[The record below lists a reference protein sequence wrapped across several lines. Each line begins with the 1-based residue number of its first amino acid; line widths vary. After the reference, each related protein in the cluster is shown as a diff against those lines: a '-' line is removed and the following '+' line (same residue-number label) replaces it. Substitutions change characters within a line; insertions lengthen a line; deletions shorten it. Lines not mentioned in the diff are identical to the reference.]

1 MKSLCAPFAIK
12 SLVAD
17 WVEHSDSA
25 LSKFLPYMF
34 YMYFPI
40 VCLCPTSFILLIF
53 LKTIY
58 VEKQQPLQKTNF
70 AKHEMLPSNGS
81 QYVRSMIRNM
91 SGGKSA
97 LCDNLGISC
106 SLANH
111 YYPHLMIGQGQCLYN

>member
-1 MKSLCAPFAIK
+1 MKSLCAPYAIE

-40 VCLCPTSFILLIF
+40 VCLCPTYFIMTCSQIF
-53 LKTIY
+53 LKTTY

-81 QYVRSMIRNM
+81 QYVR
-91 SGGKSA
+91 
-97 LCDNLGISC
+97 
-106 SLANH
+106 
-111 YYPHLMIGQGQCLYN
+111 